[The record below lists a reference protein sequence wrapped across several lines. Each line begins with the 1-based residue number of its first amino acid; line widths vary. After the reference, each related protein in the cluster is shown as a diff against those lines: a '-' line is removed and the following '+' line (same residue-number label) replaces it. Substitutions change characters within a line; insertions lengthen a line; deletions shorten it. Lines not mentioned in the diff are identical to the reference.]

1 MKLIFSS
8 QNDCALLYIPPSD
21 DAPAPSI
28 PPDIILTLLESK
40 APALWTKGFYQSL
53 KKPKS
58 KTLHEILWTTEG
70 I

>member
-40 APALWTKGFYQSL
+40 ATRSL
-53 KKPKS
+53 N
-58 KTLHEILWTTEG
+58 
-70 I
+70 